1 LPADKH
7 SGVGCAKSRVKT
19 SPHTIAVGAILR
31 TRSAASSHD
40 GVRKIA
46 LAQLLTATTEQA
58 ILRTL
63 QLLMD
68 E

>member
-1 LPADKH
+1 
-7 SGVGCAKSRVKT
+7 
-19 SPHTIAVGAILR
+19 LR

-46 LAQLLTATTEQA
+46 LAQLLAATTEQA

-63 QLLMD
+63 QLPMD